1 MLNFA
6 LIVFCIAAGMALR
19 AAKLIPEGAHKGI
32 NAWIIYVAL
41 PAAALKYIPKI
52 PWSIDVMFAVAAPVL
67 VWLGSW
73 LLFTALAKWKKWQ
86 PKLQHTLE
94 LGGGFSN
101 TSFVGFPLVIAYFG
115 EQYLS
120 IAIICDQV
128 MFILL
133 STIGIIAAQKGG
145 DNKCNKTGAM
155 VIVKKLVTFPP
166 FIACVLALVLAPLFS
181 FSSVEPFLDK
191 MASTVAP
198 LALFSVGMQLS
209 FKGWTKDL
217 PHISLAIFYKL
228 LIAPALV
235 LLAALAFGLKGMVAK
250 ISVFEAAMPTVVTSS
265 IIAEQYGLN
274 TKLLNLII
282 GISILLGLLTTGVWY
297 YILAATL

>member
-32 NAWIIYVAL
+32 NTWIIYVAL

-52 PWSIDVMFAVAAPVL
+52 PWRIDVVFAIAAPVL

-73 LLFTALAKWKKWQ
+73 VLFTALARWRNWQ
-86 PKLQHTLE
+86 PKLRHTLE

-128 MFILL
+128 MFMLL
-133 STIGIIAAQKGG
+133 STIGVLAAQKGG
-145 DNKCNKTGAM
+145 DNKGNKTGAM

-166 FIACVLALVLAPLFS
+166 FIACVAALALSPFI
-181 FSSVEPFLDK
+181 SSVAVEPFFDK
-191 MASTVAP
+191 LASTVAP
-198 LALFSVGMQLS
+198 LALFSVGLQLS
-209 FKGWTKDL
+209 FKGWRSDL

-235 LLAALAFGLKGMVAK
+235 LLAALAIGIKGDVVK
-250 ISVFEAAMPTVVTSS
+250 IGVFEAAMPTVVTSS

-282 GISILLGLLTTGVWY
+282 GISILLGLLTTGAWY